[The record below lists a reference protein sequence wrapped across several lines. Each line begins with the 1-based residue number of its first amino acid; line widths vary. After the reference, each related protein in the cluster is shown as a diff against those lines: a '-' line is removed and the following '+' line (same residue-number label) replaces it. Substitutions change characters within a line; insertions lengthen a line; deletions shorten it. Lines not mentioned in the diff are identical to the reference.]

1 MMNEDENKND
11 DLDNAEFDDEE
22 EEQDDENKKNEN
34 QVELNKPSF
43 FKVIF
48 TNIKTNFFSCE
59 WLDKTEIN
67 REMRESHE
75 IGLMESRYDNCI
87 YLYAYNFQRQK

>member
-1 MMNEDENKND
+1 MGNEDDNKNENQDED
-11 DLDNAEFDDEE
+11 DMDDDEE
-22 EEQDDENKKNEN
+22 EEEDEENKKQDN
-34 QVELNKPSF
+34 QIELNKPSF
-43 FKVIF
+43 IRVIITTIKSSFF
-48 TNIKTNFFSCE
+48 TCE

-87 YLYAYNFQRQK
+87 